1 MRERNITMKLLFYF
15 IDTSH
20 IKNGYVVQL
29 VVQKLHNFILS
40 KLRRCCLN
48 FALTKPMSSV
58 YSTVVY
64 GFLGGKFV
72 YP

>member
-1 MRERNITMKLLFYF
+1 MMERNITMKLLFYF
-15 IDTSH
+15 IDISH
-20 IKNGYVVQL
+20 IKNGYVAQL
-29 VVQKLHNFILS
+29 VVHKLHNFNLS

-48 FALTKPMSSV
+48 FTLTKSMSSV